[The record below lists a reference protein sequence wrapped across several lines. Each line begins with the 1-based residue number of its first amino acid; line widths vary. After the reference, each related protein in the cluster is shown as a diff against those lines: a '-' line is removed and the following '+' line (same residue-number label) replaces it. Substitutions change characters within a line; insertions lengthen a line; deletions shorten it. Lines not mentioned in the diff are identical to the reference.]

1 MCAHTD
7 CYRWT
12 SLPLEGQLG
21 CQGQLLARLS
31 GGRWVWLQ
39 RAIVGQVVAG
49 LAGQGYKGAS
59 WAGLPGRARWVGL
72 QGARWAGLQ
81 RGLGGQSN
89 RGQLGKA
96 TGLDVAE

>member
-12 SLPLEGQLG
+12 SLLLGGQLS
-21 CQGQLLARLS
+21 CQGQLLARLQ

-39 RAIVGQVVAG
+39 RAIAGQAVAG

-59 WAGLPGRARWVGL
+59 WAGLQGRARWVGL
-72 QGARWAGLQ
+72 QGR
-81 RGLGGQSN
+81 
-89 RGQLGKA
+89 A
-96 TGLDVAE
+96 T